1 MRRYSMSERIAW
13 ARLRPRRAS
22 EWHQLR
28 VICGYLILIAIF
40 IAVAFFLKNRHRADM
55 EQNWESATALIED
68 VRPKIASQVNSE
80 GGAAM
85 FYQVDILAK
94 YSTNDGEQERW
105 ITVEQRPESLNEAQ
119 LQSFRWKG
127 KQCVVRWRPSDPARV
142 IAEVS

>member
-1 MRRYSMSERIAW
+1 MRNYSMPERSAW
-13 ARLRPRRAS
+13 AKLRPRKPG

-28 VICGYLILIAIF
+28 VICGYLVLIAIF

-68 VRPKIASQVNSE
+68 VRPKIVSQVNSE

-85 FYQVDILAK
+85 FYQVAILAK